1 MESVNAHLGAV
12 KQKFPGQV
20 QRIEELF
27 KSNED
32 FRTLCSDYFLC
43 IQSLQRLKK
52 ESSQKDK
59 LIEEF
64 NDTSLELEQELYNSI
79 FDE

>member
-1 MESVNAHLGAV
+1 MESISAHLGAV

-43 IQSLQRLKK
+43 MQSLQKLKK
-52 ESSQKDK
+52 ETSQKDK
-59 LIEEF
+59 SIEEF